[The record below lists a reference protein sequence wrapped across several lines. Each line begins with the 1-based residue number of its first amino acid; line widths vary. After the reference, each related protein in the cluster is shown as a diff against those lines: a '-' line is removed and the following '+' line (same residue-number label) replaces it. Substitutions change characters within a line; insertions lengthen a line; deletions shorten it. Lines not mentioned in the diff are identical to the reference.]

1 MTDVPR
7 ADAPPYDLDALVV
20 QLADT
25 AEERRAAGV
34 YPPGIDDELRAEFSR
49 RLRAAATQTTE
60 LRAAQQHAH
69 AAGMFEL
76 RPYTGESR
84 IKTALSKA
92 VEKAVGYALI
102 DIIGQLNSY
111 RAGLDRLFDTLIDRV
126 EPQASALDHDVAE
139 LRERVT
145 AMERRA
151 RSAGST
157 DVLAR
162 LEEIG
167 RRVDRRGFSP
177 FYDGARFEETF
188 RGPLGSRYDDVAR
201 RFQGHDPVLDMGCGR
216 GELLEVLQRF
226 EVPAWGVDID
236 PDAVADAIH
245 AGFDA
250 RSGDGLEIMGGVA
263 DESLGGVVCVQVVE
277 HLGPQGV
284 LDFVDLCRTKMRP
297 GGLVFVETVNPRSLC
312 VFANA
317 LYVDPTHTQPI
328 HPDYLAFLFRE
339 AGFSDVAVEWRSPVP
354 DEARLPQPDDD
365 GTEATAKLR
374 QIVEQLNG
382 LLYGPQD
389 YAITA
394 HR

>member
-7 ADAPPYDLDALVV
+7 ADAPPYDLDALVA
-20 QLADT
+20 QLAQS

-34 YPPGIDDELRAEFSR
+34 YPPGIDEELRQEFNR

-84 IKTALSKA
+84 IKSALSKA

-111 RAGLDRLFDTLIDRV
+111 RAGLDRLFDALIDRV

-162 LEEIG
+162 LEELG

-177 FYDGARFEETF
+177 FYDGARFEEEF

-226 EVPAWGVDID
+226 EVPAWGVDLD

-263 DESLGGVVCVQVVE
+263 DASLGGVVCVQVVE

-284 LDFVDLCRTKMRP
+284 LDFVELCRTKLRP
-297 GGLVFVETVNPRSLC
+297 GGLVYVETVNPRSLC

-317 LYVDPTHTQPI
+317 MYVDPTHTQPI
-328 HPDYLAFLFRE
+328 HPDYLQFLFGE

-354 DEARLPQPDDD
+354 DDARLPQIDDD
-365 GTEATAKLR
+365 GTEVTARLR

-389 YAITA
+389 YAVTA
-394 HR
+394 RR